1 MRISIVDWTHQ
12 FLQQYIKPGDLVVDA
27 TMGNGGDTLFL
38 AQLVAGAN
46 VTDSERQI
54 YESFA
59 DKKSAIR
66 MTESGSVIAFDVQ
79 ELALTNT
86 RDKLAKHGFTSETIV
101 APARATKAR
110 VTKASATKN
119 SDKFTATTTLILDS
133 HANIL
138 NYVKEESAQAVVFNL
153 GYLPGG
159 DHSKA
164 THAESTIPAIEAA
177 LKAIKRGGVISICIY
192 SGGDSGFEE
201 KNQVLEYLKTLDQ
214 RKYLVIKND
223 FYNKPNNP
231 PIPVFIVKL

>member
-46 VTDSERQI
+46 VTDSAQ
-54 YESFA
+54 A
-59 DKKSAIR
+59 NK
-66 MTESGSVIAFDVQ
+66 ESGSVIAFDVQ

-110 VTKASATKN
+110 ATKARATKASAIQN
-119 SDKFTATTTLILDS
+119 NDKSTATTTLILDS

-138 NYVKEESAQAVVFNL
+138 HYIEEESAQAVVFNL

-214 RKYLVIKND
+214 RKYLVVKND

>member
-38 AQLVAGAN
+38 ANLVHAAI
-46 VTDSERQI
+46 VTDSTPANK
-54 YESFA
+54 ESA
-59 DKKSAIR
+59 
-66 MTESGSVIAFDVQ
+66 SVIAFDVQ

-101 APARATKAR
+101 APDDSEQKRDEVNKLNMSEKAEI
-110 VTKASATKN
+110 VNQSTNNESI
-119 SDKFTATTTLILDS
+119 TATLILDS
-133 HANIL
+133 HANML
-138 NYVKEESAQAVVFNL
+138 NYVEEESAQAVVFNL

-177 LKAIKRGGVISICIY
+177 LNAIKRGGVISICIY

-214 RKYLVIKND
+214 RKYLVVKNE

>member
-46 VTDSERQI
+46 VTDSAQ
-54 YESFA
+54 A
-59 DKKSAIR
+59 N
-66 MTESGSVIAFDVQ
+66 TESGSVIAFDVQ

-101 APARATKAR
+101 APDNETKD
-110 VTKASATKN
+110 SAIQN
-119 SDKFTATTTLILDS
+119 SDKSNATTLILDS

-214 RKYLVIKND
+214 RKYLVVKND